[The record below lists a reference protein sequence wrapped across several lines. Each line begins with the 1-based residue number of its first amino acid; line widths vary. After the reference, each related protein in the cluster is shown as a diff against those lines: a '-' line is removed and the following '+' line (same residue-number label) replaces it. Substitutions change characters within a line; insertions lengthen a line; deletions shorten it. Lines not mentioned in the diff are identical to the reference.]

1 MAEFLDTSGISF
13 AIENIIKN
21 ARNGELVLIS
31 PYLSL
36 SKTLFERLKDT
47 ERNNVKIILI
57 YGKDELKPDE
67 RNQLRQLKN
76 LSLRFF
82 ENLHAKCYYNHD
94 SMVITSMNMIE
105 FSEKNNREM
114 GVLIRKEDVND
125 SKVFSDAKREA
136 ESILAHSRPD
146 ERENV
151 LVETLKRAAK
161 SIVDSAT
168 NDDSRTPSRT
178 RTTSRTKQNGF
189 CIRCRA
195 PIPYDLDAPYCPDCY
210 KVWAEWK
217 NPDYVESCC
226 HTCGKPA
233 STSRARPECNSCYK
247 PRG

>member
-47 ERNNVKIILI
+47 KRNNVKIILI

-67 RNQLRQLKN
+67 KSQLRRLKN

-82 ENLHAKCYYNHD
+82 VNLHAKCYYNQD
-94 SMVITSMNMIE
+94 SMVITSMNMHE

-114 GVLIRKEDVND
+114 GVLIRKEDE
-125 SKVFSDAKREA
+125 SEVFSAAKKEA

-151 LVETLKRAAK
+151 LVGTLKKAAK
-161 SIVDSAT
+161 SIAEAMAEDE
-168 NDDSRTPSRT
+168 
-178 RTTSRTKQNGF
+178 GH
-189 CIRCRA
+189 CIRCCTPMA
-195 PIPYDLDAPYCPDCY
+195 YNEEKPLCDDCY
-210 KVWAEWK
+210 SSWK
-217 NPDYVESCC
+217 RYGDPNYKEKYCYRCGEPATTTMNKPLCLSCF
-226 HTCGKPA
+226 KKD
-233 STSRARPECNSCYK
+233 SR
-247 PRG
+247 